1 MRRLILLLTMMA
13 ATLVVASGVALALAV
28 VRVGTN
34 GTDVLLGT
42 QRPDKLLAKGGNDT
56 VLGRGGDDE
65 ELSGGKGNDRI
76 LGGAGKDIMDGGA
89 PPTKTS
95 PPPRERSANN
105 SDIMLGDGAADL
117 IDGNLG
123 PDRIVGGDGNDALF
137 DGESRRGSRD
147 VLVGGNGND
156 ILFSGNKPA
165 RQDIAECGPG
175 RDTDYADRTDV
186 LSNCERVLF
195 RPPTEE
201 ELRKIGEK
209 FFGGP

>member
-1 MRRLILLLTMMA
+1 MRRVVLVLVAMTLALLL
-13 ATLVVASGVALALAV
+13 ASGVALAV

-42 QRPDKLLAKGGNDT
+42 ERPDTLLAKGGNDT

-65 ELSGGKGNDRI
+65 ELSGGTGNDRI

-89 PPTKTS
+89 APPTQTS
-95 PPPRERSANN
+95 TPPRERSANN
-105 SDIMLGDGAADL
+105 SDIMLGDGAADF

-123 PDRIVGGDGNDALF
+123 PDQIVGGDGDDALF
-137 DGESRRGSRD
+137 DGENRRGSWD

-156 ILFSGNKPA
+156 ILLSGNKPA
-165 RQDIAECGPG
+165 RQDIADCGPG
-175 RDTDYADRTDV
+175 RDTAYADRTDV

-201 ELRKIGEK
+201 EFGKIFEE
-209 FFGGP
+209 FFGAS